1 MNYSQSSR
9 WKSNIL
15 VVDDTR
21 ESLRLLE
28 DILKKQ
34 GYTVRPIP
42 EGHLALKAAQ
52 ANPPDLILLDINMP
66 GMSGYD
72 VCEQLKADA
81 RTADI
86 PIIFISALDDTT
98 DKVKAFTLGGVDYIT
113 KPFYVEEVL
122 ARVATHVA
130 LQKLEQ
136 DLEEKNVQLQQEI
149 YRRKQVEEELQTCR
163 ELVRN
168 S

>member
-1 MNYSQSSR
+1 MNHSQPTR
-9 WKSNIL
+9 WKANIL

-28 DILKKQ
+28 DLLKKE
-34 GYTVRPIP
+34 GYTVRPMP
-42 EGHLALKAAQ
+42 EGRLALMAAQ
-52 ANPPDLILLDINMP
+52 SNPPDLILLDINMP

-72 VCEQLKADA
+72 VCERLKADV

-98 DKVKAFTLGGVDYIT
+98 DKIKAFTLGGVDYIT
-113 KPFYVEEVL
+113 KPFHVEEVL

-136 DLEEKNVQLQQEI
+136 DLEEKNVQFQQEI
-149 YRRKQVEEELQTCR
+149 CRRKQVEEELQTCR